1 MNELFRASLNFI
13 LDLVDNNLDNM
24 SDAKALWDVVIY
36 ARPVEPYE
44 MFKVS
49 VEEQTG
55 KEWNCSSMQKLIVTT
70 GN

>member
-1 MNELFRASLNFI
+1 MNDQSFLNFI
-13 LDLVDNNLDNM
+13 SDLVDNNLDNM
-24 SDAKALWDVVIY
+24 GDDKALWDVVLF
-36 ARPVEPYE
+36 ARPIEHYN
-44 MFKVS
+44 MFKAT